1 MKKTSYFQI
10 KSKIYHYY
18 LAAVVLLVTA
28 IMTVAC
34 IDEVIGVNKAAN
46 LPLSKMIYQSDAAT
60 VHRSDNTKERYDIP
74 VYMEIARVSKYLFY
88 QPPDRYHAEA
98 FYFEVTDRDNN
109 KFIMRAVNDNGI
121 EKAIE
126 IKEAFAKNA
135 DNEEFFIYA
144 TGETSALGKDILKSI
159 KKETNSSLSLEQL
172 REKYGYSLF
181 NLNQKPHTHW
191 SSGVGIT
198 ILSLIIGFLLY
209 YLISRNLKF
218 EASRKSIGYTK
229 QALVQEWQNVD
240 TKFRLCDVYP
250 GEKVIFSTEG
260 CVLYSDIL
268 YVYEGSQKYTEPV
281 IINPGNLVTAEL
293 KNGKRVKIGK
303 YLNLYKQY
311 QPLLLPLIAQ
321 IKENMAKVQQQ

>member
-98 FYFEVTDRDNN
+98 FYFEVTDTDNN
-109 KFIMRAVNDNGI
+109 KFIMCAVNDNGI

-126 IKEAFAKNA
+126 IKEALAKNA
-135 DNEEFFIYA
+135 YNEDFFVYA
-144 TGETSALGKDILKSI
+144 TGVTAMLSKNELKSI
-159 KKETNSSLSLEQL
+159 KEASNSPLSLEQL
-172 REKYGYSLF
+172 RTKYGYLLF
-181 NLNQKPHTHW
+181 DLNQNVMKANKGMGT
-191 SSGVGIT
+191 SIMYGT
-198 ILSLIIGFLLY
+198 ILTILVY
-209 YLISRNLKF
+209 YFISSNLKF

-240 TKFRLCDVYP
+240 AKFRVCDVYP

-303 YLNLYKQY
+303 YMSLYKQY
-311 QPLLLPLIAQ
+311 LPLLLPLIAQ

>member
-1 MKKTSYFQI
+1 MKKTRYFQI

-28 IMTVAC
+28 IMTAAC
-34 IDEVIGVNKAAN
+34 IDAAIWIN
-46 LPLSKMIYQSDAAT
+46 NAAKQPPSKMVYQTDAG
-60 VHRSDNTKERYDIP
+60 IP
-74 VYMEIARVSKYLFY
+74 GYMEIARVSKYLFY
-88 QPPDRYHAEA
+88 QPPDKYHAES
-98 FYFEVTDRDNN
+98 FYFEVMDTDNN
-109 KFIMRAVNDNGI
+109 KFIMRAANNKGI

-126 IKEAFAKNA
+126 IKETLAKNA

-144 TGETSALGKDILKSI
+144 TGATGALGKEILQSI
-159 KKETNSSLSLEQL
+159 KKETNSPLSLEQL
-172 REKYGYSLF
+172 REKYGYFLF
-181 NLNQKPHTHW
+181 DLNQKPDNDW
-191 SSGVGIT
+191 REGVVI
-198 ILSLIIGFLLY
+198 ISLILIIYFLLH
-209 YLISRNLKF
+209 YLISSNLKF

-303 YLNLYKQY
+303 YISFDKQY
-311 QPLLLPLIAQ
+311 KPLLLPLIAQ
-321 IKENMAKVQQQ
+321 IKENVAKAQQQ

>member
-1 MKKTSYFQI
+1 MKKASYFQI

-28 IMTVAC
+28 IMTAAC
-34 IDEVIGVNKAAN
+34 IDAVIGIHITAN
-46 LPLSKMIYQSDAAT
+46 QTPSKMVYK
-60 VHRSDNTKERYDIP
+60 SDNAKREYDIP

-88 QPPDRYHAEA
+88 QSQDRYHAES

-109 KFIMRAVNDNGI
+109 KFIMRAAYDNGI

-126 IKEAFAKNA
+126 IKEALAKNA
-135 DNEEFFIYA
+135 YNEEFFVYA
-144 TGETSALGKDILKSI
+144 TGATAMLSKNELKSI
-159 KKETNSSLSLEQL
+159 KEASNSPLTLDQL
-172 REKYGYSLF
+172 REKYGYLLF
-181 NLNQKPHTHW
+181 DLNQK
-191 SSGVGIT
+191 SDIGLGEGIA
-198 ILSLIIGFLLY
+198 IIISSLIACFLLY

-218 EASRKSIGYTK
+218 EASRKSIDYTK

-268 YVYEGSQKYTEPV
+268 YVYEGTQNYAEDV
-281 IINPGNLVTAEL
+281 LINPGNLVTAEL
-293 KNGKRVKIGK
+293 KNGKRIKIGK
-303 YLNLYKQY
+303 WIFPDRRY
-311 QPLLLPLIAQ
+311 PSMTLPLIAQ
-321 IKENMAKVQQQ
+321 IQENMAKAQQQ

>member
-1 MKKTSYFQI
+1 MKKASYFQI

-28 IMTVAC
+28 IMTAAC
-34 IDEVIGVNKAAN
+34 IDATIGIHITAN
-46 LPLSKMIYQSDAAT
+46 QPPSKMVYK
-60 VHRSDNTKERYDIP
+60 SDNAKREYDIP

-88 QPPDRYHAEA
+88 QPQDRYHAES

-109 KFIMRAVNDNGI
+109 KFIMRAAYDNGI

-126 IKEAFAKNA
+126 IKEALAKNA
-135 DNEEFFIYA
+135 YNEEFFVYA
-144 TGETSALGKDILKSI
+144 TGTTAMLSKNELKSI
-159 KKETNSSLSLEQL
+159 KEASNSPLTLDQL
-172 REKYGYSLF
+172 REKYGYLLF
-181 NLNQKPHTHW
+181 DLNQK
-191 SSGVGIT
+191 SDIGLGEGIAIT

-209 YLISRNLKF
+209 YLISSNLKF

-240 TKFRLCDVYP
+240 TKFRICNVYL

-303 YLNLYKQY
+303 YMSLYKQY
-311 QPLLLPLIAQ
+311 LPLLLPLIAQ
-321 IKENMAKVQQQ
+321 IKENVAKAQQQ

>member
-1 MKKTSYFQI
+1 MKKTRYFQI

-28 IMTVAC
+28 IMTAACVIAVA
-34 IDEVIGVNKAAN
+34 GGNAAAN
-46 LPLSKMIYQSDAAT
+46 QPPSKMVYK
-60 VHRSDNTKERYDIP
+60 SDNAKRKYDIP

-88 QPPDRYHAEA
+88 QSQDRYHAES

-109 KFIMRAVNDNGI
+109 KFIMRAAYDNGI

-126 IKEAFAKNA
+126 IKEALAKNA
-135 DNEEFFIYA
+135 YNEEFFVYA
-144 TGETSALGKDILKSI
+144 TGATAMLSKNELKSI
-159 KKETNSSLSLEQL
+159 KEASNSPLTLDQL
-172 REKYGYSLF
+172 REKYGYLLF
-181 NLNQKPHTHW
+181 DLNQK
-191 SSGVGIT
+191 SDIGLGEGIA
-198 ILSLIIGFLLY
+198 IIISSLITCFLLY

-240 TKFRLCDVYP
+240 TKFRLCDVYL
-250 GEKVIFSTEG
+250 GEKVIFSTGG

-268 YVYEGSQKYTEPV
+268 YVYEGTQNYAEDV
-281 IINPGNLVTAEL
+281 LINPGNLVTAEL

-303 YLNLYKQY
+303 WIFPDRRYPSLT
-311 QPLLLPLIAQ
+311 LPLIAQ
-321 IKENMAKVQQQ
+321 IQENMAKAQQQ

>member
-18 LAAVVLLVTA
+18 LAIVVLLVTA
-28 IMTVAC
+28 IMTAAC
-34 IDEVIGVNKAAN
+34 INATIGIHNAAN
-46 LPLSKMIYQSDAAT
+46 QPLSKMVYK
-60 VHRSDNTKERYDIP
+60 SDNAKRKDDIP

-88 QPPDRYHAEA
+88 QPQDRYHAES

-109 KFIMRAVNDNGI
+109 KFIMRAAYDNGI

-126 IKEAFAKNA
+126 IKEALAKNA
-135 DNEEFFIYA
+135 YNEEFFVYA
-144 TGETSALGKDILKSI
+144 TGTTAMLSKNELKSI
-159 KKETNSSLSLEQL
+159 KEASNSPLTLDQL
-172 REKYGYSLF
+172 REKYGYLLF
-181 NLNQKPHTHW
+181 DLNQK
-191 SSGVGIT
+191 SDIGLGEGIAIT

-209 YLISRNLKF
+209 YLISSNLKF

-240 TKFRLCDVYP
+240 TKFRLCDVYL
-250 GEKVIFSTEG
+250 GEKVIFSTDG

-303 YLNLYKQY
+303 YMSLYKQY
-311 QPLLLPLIAQ
+311 LPLLLPLIAQ
-321 IKENMAKVQQQ
+321 IKENVAKAQQQ

>member
-10 KSKIYHYY
+10 KTKIYHYY

-28 IMTVAC
+28 IMTAVC
-34 IDEVIGVNKAAN
+34 IDAVIWTNNAAK
-46 LPLSKMIYQSDAAT
+46 LPPAKMVYETDAG
-60 VHRSDNTKERYDIP
+60 IP
-74 VYMEIARVSKYLFY
+74 GYMEIARVSKYLFY

-109 KFIMRAVNDNGI
+109 KFIMRAANSKAI

-135 DNEEFFIYA
+135 YNEEFFIYA
-144 TGETSALGKDILKSI
+144 TGVTSGLGKDILKSI
-159 KKETNSSLSLEQL
+159 KKETNSPLSLEQL
-172 REKYGYSLF
+172 RENYGYLLF
-181 NLNQKPHTHW
+181 DLNQKPHNDW
-191 SSGVGIT
+191 RSGVVI
-198 ILSLIIGFLLY
+198 ISLILFIYFLLH
-209 YLISRNLKF
+209 YLISSNLKF

-240 TKFRLCDVYP
+240 TKFRLCDVYR

-268 YVYEGSQKYTEPV
+268 YVYEGTQNYAEDV
-281 IINPGNLVTAEL
+281 LINPGNLVTAEL
-293 KNGKRVKIGK
+293 KNGKRVKVGK
-303 YLNLYKQY
+303 WIFPDRRY
-311 QPLLLPLIAQ
+311 PSMTLPLIAQ

>member
-28 IMTVAC
+28 IMTAAC
-34 IDEVIGVNKAAN
+34 INATIGIHNAAN
-46 LPLSKMIYQSDAAT
+46 QPLSKMVYK
-60 VHRSDNTKERYDIP
+60 SDNAKRKDDIP

-88 QPPDRYHAEA
+88 QPQDRYHAES

-109 KFIMRAVNDNGI
+109 KFIMRAAYDNGI

-126 IKEAFAKNA
+126 IKEALAKNA
-135 DNEEFFIYA
+135 YNEELFVYA
-144 TGETSALGKDILKSI
+144 TGVTAMLSKNELKSI
-159 KKETNSSLSLEQL
+159 KEASNSPLSLEQL
-172 REKYGYSLF
+172 REKYGYLLF
-181 NLNQKPHTHW
+181 DLNQK
-191 SSGVGIT
+191 SDIGLGEGIA
-198 ILSLIIGFLLY
+198 IISLSLIIYFLLH
-209 YLISRNLKF
+209 YLISSNLKF

-229 QALVQEWQNVD
+229 QAIVQEWQSVD
-240 TKFRLCDVYP
+240 TKFRVCDVYP

-303 YLNLYKQY
+303 YISFDKQY
-311 QPLLLPLIAQ
+311 KPLLLPLIAQ
-321 IKENMAKVQQQ
+321 IKENVAKAQQQ

>member
-18 LAAVVLLVTA
+18 LAIVVLLVTA
-28 IMTVAC
+28 IMTAAC
-34 IDEVIGVNKAAN
+34 INATIGIHNAAN
-46 LPLSKMIYQSDAAT
+46 QPLSKMVYK
-60 VHRSDNTKERYDIP
+60 SDNAKRKDDIP

-88 QPPDRYHAEA
+88 QPQDRYHAES

-109 KFIMRAVNDNGI
+109 KFIMRAAYDNGI

-126 IKEAFAKNA
+126 IKEALAKNA
-135 DNEEFFIYA
+135 YNEEFFVYA
-144 TGETSALGKDILKSI
+144 TGATAMLSKNELKSI
-159 KKETNSSLSLEQL
+159 KEASNSPLTLDQL
-172 REKYGYSLF
+172 REKYGYLLF
-181 NLNQKPHTHW
+181 DLNQK
-191 SSGVGIT
+191 SDIGLGEGIA
-198 ILSLIIGFLLY
+198 IIISSLITCFLLY

-229 QALVQEWQNVD
+229 QAIVQEWQNVD

-250 GEKVIFSTEG
+250 GEKVIFSTGG

-268 YVYEGSQKYTEPV
+268 YVYEGTQNYAEDV
-281 IINPGNLVTAEL
+281 LINPGNLVTAEL

-303 YLNLYKQY
+303 WIIPDRRY
-311 QPLLLPLIAQ
+311 PSMTLPLIAQ
-321 IKENMAKVQQQ
+321 IQENMAKAQQQ

>member
-1 MKKTSYFQI
+1 MKKTRYFQI

-28 IMTVAC
+28 IMTAACVIAVA
-34 IDEVIGVNKAAN
+34 GGNAAAN
-46 LPLSKMIYQSDAAT
+46 QPPSKMVYK
-60 VHRSDNTKERYDIP
+60 SDNAKRKYDIP

-88 QPPDRYHAEA
+88 QKPEKHRGQA
-98 FYFEVTDRDNN
+98 FYFEVTDTDNN
-109 KFIMRAVNDNGI
+109 KFIMCAANDKGI

-126 IKEAFAKNA
+126 IKEALAKNA

-144 TGETSALGKDILKSI
+144 TGATDALREDILKSI
-159 KKETNSSLSLEQL
+159 KKETNSPLSLEQL

-181 NLNQKPHTHW
+181 DLNQKLHTHW
-191 SSGVGIT
+191 SSGVAIT
-198 ILSLIIGFLLY
+198 ISSLITCFLLY

-250 GEKVIFSTEG
+250 GEKVIFSTGG

-303 YLNLYKQY
+303 YMSLYKQY
-311 QPLLLPLIAQ
+311 LPLLLPLIAQ

>member
-28 IMTVAC
+28 IMTAAC
-34 IDEVIGVNKAAN
+34 IDATIGIHITAN
-46 LPLSKMIYQSDAAT
+46 QPPSKMVYK
-60 VHRSDNTKERYDIP
+60 SDNAKREYDIP

-88 QPPDRYHAEA
+88 QTPDRYHAEA
-98 FYFEVTDRDNN
+98 FYFEVTDTDNN
-109 KFIMRAVNDNGI
+109 KFIMCAANDNGI

-126 IKEAFAKNA
+126 IKEALAKNA
-135 DNEEFFIYA
+135 YNEEFFIYA
-144 TGETSALGKDILKSI
+144 TGATSALGNDILMSI
-159 KKETNSSLSLEQL
+159 KNESNSPLSLEQL

-181 NLNQKPHTHW
+181 NLNQKPHNDW
-191 SSGVGIT
+191 RAGVVI
-198 ILSLIIGFLLY
+198 ISLILIIYFLLH
-209 YLISRNLKF
+209 YLISSNLKF

-240 TKFRLCDVYP
+240 TKFRLCDVYL

-268 YVYEGSQKYTEPV
+268 YVYEGTQNYAEDV
-281 IINPGNLVTAEL
+281 LINPGNLVTAEL

-303 YLNLYKQY
+303 WIIPDRRY
-311 QPLLLPLIAQ
+311 PSMTLPLIAQ

>member
-1 MKKTSYFQI
+1 MKKTRYFQI

-28 IMTVAC
+28 IMTAACVIAVA
-34 IDEVIGVNKAAN
+34 GGNAAAN
-46 LPLSKMIYQSDAAT
+46 QPPSKMVYK
-60 VHRSDNTKERYDIP
+60 SDNAKRKYDIP

-88 QPPDRYHAEA
+88 QKPEKHRGQA
-98 FYFEVTDRDNN
+98 FYFEVTDTDNN
-109 KFIMRAVNDNGI
+109 KFIMCAANDKGI

-126 IKEAFAKNA
+126 IKEALAKNA

-144 TGETSALGKDILKSI
+144 TGATDALREDILKSI
-159 KKETNSSLSLEQL
+159 KKETNSPLSLEQL
-172 REKYGYSLF
+172 REKYGYFLF
-181 NLNQKPHTHW
+181 DLNQRPNDKW
-191 SSGVGIT
+191 FAGVVIT
-198 ILSLIIGFLLY
+198 GEILIIYFLLH
-209 YLISRNLKF
+209 YLISSNLKF

-229 QALVQEWQNVD
+229 QALVQEWQSVD
-240 TKFRLCDVYP
+240 TKFRVCDVYP

-303 YLNLYKQY
+303 YMSLYKQY
-311 QPLLLPLIAQ
+311 LPLLLPLIAQ
-321 IKENMAKVQQQ
+321 IKENVAKVQQQ

>member
-28 IMTVAC
+28 IMTAACVIAVAGGNA
-34 IDEVIGVNKAAN
+34 VAN
-46 LPLSKMIYQSDAAT
+46 QPPSKMVYETDAG
-60 VHRSDNTKERYDIP
+60 IP
-74 VYMEIARVSKYLFY
+74 GYMEIARVSKYLFY
-88 QPPDRYHAEA
+88 QPQDRYHAES

-109 KFIMRAVNDNGI
+109 KFIMRAAYDNGI

-126 IKEAFAKNA
+126 IKETLAKNA
-135 DNEEFFIYA
+135 YNEEFFVYA
-144 TGETSALGKDILKSI
+144 TGVTAMLSKNELKSI
-159 KKETNSSLSLEQL
+159 KEASNSPLSLDQL
-172 REKYGYSLF
+172 REKYGYLLF
-181 NLNQKPHTHW
+181 DLNQK
-191 SSGVGIT
+191 SDIGLGEGIA
-198 ILSLIIGFLLY
+198 IIISSLITCFLLY

-260 CVLYSDIL
+260 CVLYSDIR

-321 IKENMAKVQQQ
+321 IKENVAKVQQQ

>member
-1 MKKTSYFQI
+1 MKKTRYFQI

-28 IMTVAC
+28 IMTAACVIAVA
-34 IDEVIGVNKAAN
+34 GGNAAAN
-46 LPLSKMIYQSDAAT
+46 QPPSKMVYK
-60 VHRSDNTKERYDIP
+60 SDNAKRKYDIP

-88 QPPDRYHAEA
+88 QSQDRYHAES

-109 KFIMRAVNDNGI
+109 KFIMRAAYDNGI

-126 IKEAFAKNA
+126 IKEALAKNA
-135 DNEEFFIYA
+135 YNEEFFVYA
-144 TGETSALGKDILKSI
+144 TGATAMLSKNELKSI
-159 KKETNSSLSLEQL
+159 KEASNSPLTLDQL
-172 REKYGYSLF
+172 REKYGYLLF
-181 NLNQKPHTHW
+181 DLNQK
-191 SSGVGIT
+191 SDIGLGEGIA
-198 ILSLIIGFLLY
+198 IIISSLITCFLLY

-240 TKFRLCDVYP
+240 TKFRLCDVYL
-250 GEKVIFSTEG
+250 GEKVIFSTGG

-268 YVYEGSQKYTEPV
+268 YVYEGTQNYAEDV
-281 IINPGNLVTAEL
+281 LINPGNLVTAEL

-303 YLNLYKQY
+303 WIIPDRRY
-311 QPLLLPLIAQ
+311 PSMTLPLIAQ
-321 IKENMAKVQQQ
+321 IKENMAKAQQQ

>member
-1 MKKTSYFQI
+1 MKKTRYFQI

-18 LAAVVLLVTA
+18 LAAVVMIFIILGTILSIV
-28 IMTVAC
+28 VARE
-34 IDEVIGVNKAAN
+34 IVQSANKETTKMVYDNGNRKFDE
-46 LPLSKMIYQSDAAT
+46 
-60 VHRSDNTKERYDIP
+60 P
-74 VYMEIARVSKYLFY
+74 VYVKIANVSKVLFY
-88 QPPDRYHAEA
+88 QKPERHRAEA
-98 FYFEVTDRDNN
+98 FYFEVTDTDNN
-109 KFIMRAVNDNGI
+109 KFIMYAANDSGI

-126 IKEAFAKNA
+126 IREALAKNA
-135 DNEEFFIYA
+135 DNEEFFVYA
-144 TGETSALGKDILKSI
+144 TGATAMLSKNELKSI
-159 KKETNSSLSLEQL
+159 KEASNSPLSLDQL
-172 REKYGYSLF
+172 REKYGYLLF
-181 NLNQKPHTHW
+181 DLNQK
-191 SSGVGIT
+191 SDIGLGEGIA
-198 ILSLIIGFLLY
+198 IIISSLITCFLLY

-303 YLNLYKQY
+303 YISFDKQY
-311 QPLLLPLIAQ
+311 KPLLLPLIAQ
-321 IKENMAKVQQQ
+321 IKENVAKAQQQ

>member
-1 MKKTSYFQI
+1 MKKPSYFQI

-28 IMTVAC
+28 IMTAACVIAVA
-34 IDEVIGVNKAAN
+34 GGNAAAN
-46 LPLSKMIYQSDAAT
+46 QPPSKMVYK
-60 VHRSDNTKERYDIP
+60 SDNAKRKYDIP

-88 QPPDRYHAEA
+88 QKPEKHRGQA
-98 FYFEVTDRDNN
+98 FYFEVTDTDNN
-109 KFIMRAVNDNGI
+109 KFIMCAANDKGI

-126 IKEAFAKNA
+126 IKEALAKNA

-144 TGETSALGKDILKSI
+144 TGATDALREDILKSI
-159 KKETNSSLSLEQL
+159 KKETNSPLSVEQL
-172 REKYGYSLF
+172 REKYGYFLF
-181 NLNQKPHTHW
+181 DLNQRPNVKW
-191 SSGVGIT
+191 FAGVVIT
-198 ILSLIIGFLLY
+198 GEILIICFLLY

-240 TKFRLCDVYP
+240 TKFRICNVYL

-303 YLNLYKQY
+303 YMSLYKQY
-311 QPLLLPLIAQ
+311 LPLLLPLIAQ
-321 IKENMAKVQQQ
+321 IKENMAKAQQQ

>member
-28 IMTVAC
+28 IMTAAC
-34 IDEVIGVNKAAN
+34 INATIGIHNAAN
-46 LPLSKMIYQSDAAT
+46 QPLSKMVYK
-60 VHRSDNTKERYDIP
+60 SDNAKRKDDIP

-88 QPPDRYHAEA
+88 QPQDRYHAES

-109 KFIMRAVNDNGI
+109 KFIMRAAYDNGI

-126 IKEAFAKNA
+126 IKEALAKNA
-135 DNEEFFIYA
+135 YNEEFFVYA
-144 TGETSALGKDILKSI
+144 TGVTAMLSKNELKSI
-159 KKETNSSLSLEQL
+159 KEASNSPLSLEQL
-172 REKYGYSLF
+172 REKYGYLLF
-181 NLNQKPHTHW
+181 DLNQK
-191 SSGVGIT
+191 SDIGLGEGIA
-198 ILSLIIGFLLY
+198 IISLSLIIYFLLH
-209 YLISRNLKF
+209 YLISSNLKF

-229 QALVQEWQNVD
+229 QAIVQEWQSVD
-240 TKFRLCDVYP
+240 TKFRVCDVYP

-260 CVLYSDIL
+260 CVLYSDIR

-303 YLNLYKQY
+303 YISFDKQY
-311 QPLLLPLIAQ
+311 KPLLLPLIAQ
-321 IKENMAKVQQQ
+321 IKENVAKVQQQ

>member
-28 IMTVAC
+28 IMTAAC
-34 IDEVIGVNKAAN
+34 INEVIGVNKAAN

-126 IKEAFAKNA
+126 IKEAFAENA

-144 TGETSALGKDILKSI
+144 TGATDALREDILQSI
-159 KKETNSSLSLEQL
+159 KKETNSPLSLEQL
-172 REKYGYSLF
+172 
-181 NLNQKPHTHW
+181 
-191 SSGVGIT
+191 
-198 ILSLIIGFLLY
+198 
-209 YLISRNLKF
+209 
-218 EASRKSIGYTK
+218 
-229 QALVQEWQNVD
+229 
-240 TKFRLCDVYP
+240 
-250 GEKVIFSTEG
+250 
-260 CVLYSDIL
+260 
-268 YVYEGSQKYTEPV
+268 
-281 IINPGNLVTAEL
+281 
-293 KNGKRVKIGK
+293 
-303 YLNLYKQY
+303 
-311 QPLLLPLIAQ
+311 
-321 IKENMAKVQQQ
+321 

>member
-28 IMTVAC
+28 IMTAAC
-34 IDEVIGVNKAAN
+34 IDAAIWIN
-46 LPLSKMIYQSDAAT
+46 NAAKQPPSKMVYQTDAG
-60 VHRSDNTKERYDIP
+60 IP
-74 VYMEIARVSKYLFY
+74 GYMEIARVSKYLFY
-88 QPPDRYHAEA
+88 QPPDKYHAES
-98 FYFEVTDRDNN
+98 FYFEVTDTDNN
-109 KFIMRAVNDNGI
+109 KFIMRAANNKGI

-126 IKEAFAKNA
+126 IKETLAKNA

-144 TGETSALGKDILKSI
+144 TGATGALGKEILQSI
-159 KKETNSSLSLEQL
+159 KKETNSPLTLDQL
-172 REKYGYSLF
+172 REKYGYLLF
-181 NLNQKPHTHW
+181 DLNQKPDNDW
-191 SSGVGIT
+191 REGIA
-198 ILSLIIGFLLY
+198 IISLSLIIGFLLY
-209 YLISRNLKF
+209 YLISSNLKF

-240 TKFRLCDVYP
+240 AKFRICDVYL

-303 YLNLYKQY
+303 YLSLYKQY
-311 QPLLLPLIAQ
+311 LPLLLPLIAQ
-321 IKENMAKVQQQ
+321 IKENVAKVQQQ